1 MIIEDIRVMIFI
13 NNELADCNRSIVYE
27 NNLCKIPTSS
37 IKNIKDNVEILIFK
51 GINNEVLSSSAD
63 IEDNII
69 SDACTAEVLTVIEP
83 ENLEVYTSTPPS
95 DAIAPITSIDE
106 YDRVQYKL
114 PIEAIS
120 SNFPADDK
128 QDNCIHVEI
137 NTDRDYSGMRPLTFV
152 SKKQFRHMA
161 IIADGYT
168 FNVMLD
174 PEFNYCSN
182 EDQYMIFINGRKI
195 NQDGFRLIHAD
206 PDRPFDDVSVYLTTE
221 MSDGDR
227 IDVYYLPMVC
237 KEMVSI
243 PKIPINGDIYLARRY
258 FDYGLDKDL
267 YLIFANGYKIN
278 NILISN
284 IDSSFI
290 HINNDIKAIDN
301 VCVLQHVPSD
311 EILTD
316 MFKTIPSEW
325 DTAIGQATVTDVAEL
340 MNTADANITP
350 AEETLFNH
358 RVTWKEI
365 IFEIVRDYW
374 LSERVYEGDTF
385 LYDYDSFEL
394 TKEDFIDEELT
405 KIEDI
410 DNTDAT
416 ANKIANVQRAHIEFI
431 RPAT

>member
-1 MIIEDIRVMIFI
+1 
-13 NNELADCNRSIVYE
+13 
-27 NNLCKIPTSS
+27 
-37 IKNIKDNVEILIFK
+37 
-51 GINNEVLSSSAD
+51 
-63 IEDNII
+63 
-69 SDACTAEVLTVIEP
+69 
-83 ENLEVYTSTPPS
+83 
-95 DAIAPITSIDE
+95 
-106 YDRVQYKL
+106 
-114 PIEAIS
+114 
-120 SNFPADDK
+120 
-128 QDNCIHVEI
+128 
-137 NTDRDYSGMRPLTFV
+137 
-152 SKKQFRHMA
+152 
-161 IIADGYT
+161 
-168 FNVMLD
+168 
-174 PEFNYCSN
+174 
-182 EDQYMIFINGRKI
+182 
-195 NQDGFRLIHAD
+195 
-206 PDRPFDDVSVYLTTE
+206 